1 MKRKKFDIKKLLRWA
16 VFALLFSTIGREI
29 NKFKIPLPNF
39 DSPEKL
45 ANIKPRELRLRQGE
59 IDLGTQ
65 EGFNIAM
72 DEIKKGDDKHQAKLS
87 IGELGQVSYKYYRK
101 EGEAKKTAAEL
112 DKLVENKKSYQQTQQ
127 KLADLIST
135 LSELDVLV
143 VLGTPNL
150 KGAAAEWDPN
160 SQTIRIAPSSLENGS
175 ESVLRILN
183 HETVHVAQSCQN
195 GGINYKPKALGVELS
210 PTKIFARQLGSDIY
224 SQIGEKTKR
233 IEAEAYSYEYS
244 HRGAKHFLLTKC
256 AIGTKSAAN

>member
-1 MKRKKFDIKKLLRWA
+1 MRKQDVNIQKILKWTAL
-16 VFALLFSTIGREI
+16 ALLFSTICSEI
-29 NKFKIPLPNF
+29 NKFNIPLPNF

-45 ANIKPRELRLRQGE
+45 GNVKPRELRIRQGE

-65 EGFNIAM
+65 EGFDIAM
-72 DEIKKGDDKHQAKLS
+72 NEIKKGDDKHQAKLS

-101 EGEAKKTAAEL
+101 EGEAKKTAEEL
-112 DKLVENKKSYQQTQQ
+112 DKLVENKKSYQQTEQ
-127 KLADLIST
+127 KLAELIST
-135 LSELDVLV
+135 LSELNVLV
-143 VLGTPNL
+143 VLGSPNL

-175 ESVLRILN
+175 ESALRILS

-210 PTKIFARQLGSDIY
+210 PTKIYARQLGSDIY
-224 SQIGEKTKR
+224 SKIGEKTKR

-244 HRGAKHFLLTKC
+244 SRGAKHFLLSKC
-256 AIGTKSAAN
+256 VNGTKAPG

>member
-1 MKRKKFDIKKLLRWA
+1 MKAKDFKIQKILKLL
-16 VFALLFSTIGREI
+16 ALALIFSTIGREI
-29 NKFKIPLPNF
+29 NKIKIPLPNF
-39 DSPEKL
+39 DSPEQL
-45 ANIKPRELRLRQGE
+45 GNIKPRQLRIRQGE
-59 IDLGTQ
+59 VDLGTQ
-65 EGFNIAM
+65 EGFNIAL

-87 IGELGQVSYKYYRK
+87 VGELGHISYKYYRK
-101 EGEAKKTAAEL
+101 EGEPPKTAEEL

-143 VLGTPNL
+143 VLGKPNL

-160 SQTIRIAPSSLENGS
+160 SQTIRITPSSLENGS
-175 ESVLRILN
+175 ESVLKILN
-183 HETVHVAQSCQN
+183 HETVHVAQSCEN

-210 PTKIFARQLGSDIY
+210 PTKIYSRQLGSDIY

-244 HRGAKHFLLTKC
+244 YRASKHFLLSKC
-256 AIGTKSAAN
+256 VKGTKSASK